1 MLTSAA
7 HPTEERDG
15 VPIYSLGERRV
26 DFRGREWFV
35 APTATVIGSVVLE
48 HQANVWFNVVIRGDN
63 ELITIGE
70 RVNVQ
75 DGSVLHADPG
85 FPLTLARGV
94 SVGHK
99 AMLHGCTVGEGSLI
113 GMNSVVMNGAV
124 IGKGSIVGSNALVAE
139 GKTFPDGVLIL
150 GSPGKVVRELKPEEI
165 AGIRA
170 IADGYV
176 ERAQRFRAAL
186 EPQDAPEGAR

>member
-1 MLTSAA
+1 M
-7 HPTEERDG
+7 
-15 VPIYSLGERRV
+15 PIYSLGERKV
-26 DFRGREWFV
+26 EFRGREWFV
-35 APTATVIGSVVLE
+35 APTASVMGSVVLE
-48 HQANVWFNVVIRGDN
+48 DQANVWFDVVIRGDN
-63 ELITIGE
+63 DLITVGE

-113 GMNSVVMNGAV
+113 GMNSVVMNGAM
-124 IGKGSIVGSNALVAE
+124 IGRNSIVGSNTLIAE

-150 GSPGKVVRELKPEEI
+150 GSPGKVVRELRSEEI

-176 ERAQRFRAAL
+176 ERARRFKSELAL
-186 EPQDAPEGAR
+186 QPSPDGLAR

>member
-1 MLTSAA
+1 MLTSRA
-7 HPTEERDG
+7 HPARGAGD

-26 DFRGREWFV
+26 EFRGREWFV
-35 APTATVIGSVVLE
+35 APTASVIGSVVLE
-48 HQANVWFNVVIRGDN
+48 DQANVWFNVVIRGDN
-63 ELITIGE
+63 ELITLGE

-124 IGKGSIVGSNALVAE
+124 IGKDSIVGSNALVAE

-150 GSPGKVVRELKPEEI
+150 GSPGKVVRELKPEDI

-176 ERAQRFRAAL
+176 ERARRFKAAL
-186 EPQDAPEGAR
+186 RLQDAPAGAL

>member
-7 HPTEERDG
+7 SRTG
-15 VPIYSLGERRV
+15 SANVPIYSLGERKV
-26 DFRGREWFV
+26 EFRGREWFV
-35 APTATVIGSVVLE
+35 APTASVIGSVVLGNE
-48 HQANVWFNVVIRGDN
+48 ANVWFNVVIRGDN

-70 RVNVQ
+70 RVNIQ

-85 FPLTLARGV
+85 LPLTLARGV

-139 GKTFPDGVLIL
+139 GKTFPDGVLVL
-150 GSPGKVVRELKPEEI
+150 GSPGKIVRELRPEEI
-165 AGIRA
+165 EAIRG

-176 ERAQRFRAAL
+176 ERGRRFKAEL
-186 EPQDAPEGAR
+186 KLQELPEGAR

>member
-1 MLTSAA
+1 MLTSRAKPA
-7 HPTEERDG
+7 RGAND

-35 APTATVIGSVVLE
+35 APTASVIGSVVIE
-48 HQANVWFNVVIRGDN
+48 DQANVWFNVVIRGDN

-75 DGSVLHADPG
+75 DGAVLHADPG

-124 IGKGSIVGSNALVAE
+124 IGKDSIVGSSALVAE

-150 GSPGKVVRELKPEEI
+150 GSPGKVVRELKPEDI

-176 ERAQRFRAAL
+176 ERARRFKAAL
-186 EPQDAPEGAR
+186 RLQDAPAGAR

>member
-1 MLTSAA
+1 M
-7 HPTEERDG
+7 
-15 VPIYSLGERRV
+15 PIYSLGERRV
-26 DFRGREWFV
+26 EFRGREWFV
-35 APTATVIGSVVLE
+35 APTASLIGSVVLE
-48 HQANVWFNVVIRGDN
+48 DQANVWFNVVIRGDN
-63 ELITIGE
+63 ELITLGE

-113 GMNSVVMNGAV
+113 GMNSVIMNGAV
-124 IGKGSIVGSNALVAE
+124 IGKGAIVGSNSLVAE
-139 GKTFPDGVLIL
+139 GKRFPDGVLIL
-150 GSPGKVVRELKPEEI
+150 GSPGKVVRELRPEEI
-165 AGIRA
+165 EGIRG

-176 ERAQRFRAAL
+176 ERGRRFKAEL
-186 EPQDAPEGAR
+186 KVQDPPEGAR